1 MASFSAA
8 GFLLCAFAQPHAAV
22 RGADVPDAV
31 LRAVHP
37 HSNTSYC
44 EGLVFD
50 DERGILVESSG
61 NFGTSSLSTINLTTG
76 AMLSRIALPDSTFG
90 EGATLLH
97 GGSVAVQLT
106 YEARTAYFYGIA
118 GSKLQ
123 PSYTNKSFTTGT
135 GQGWGLTSNRTHLIG
150 SDGSAQ
156 LYVWDAATLQLVQTL
171 PLWYYDASV
180 ARPTPLPMVNEL
192 EWLAPRRGRREGGGV
207 PCVLANLFY
216 PEYYLVWSINLATGE
231 GRVALNVT
239 AAATSA
245 GADAADYDHV
255 FNGIALDGRVPG
267 NESLLLTGK
276 FWAQLLVVDAAPLY
290 AVWT

>member
-1 MASFSAA
+1 M
-8 GFLLCAFAQPHAAV
+8 LLAITFFAQPWAQPWGGGSASS
-22 RGADVPDAV
+22 VPDAI

-61 NFGTSSLSTINLTTG
+61 NYGTSSLSILNLMTG
-76 AMLSRIALPDSTFG
+76 EVLSRVDLPNSTFG

-106 YEARTAYFYGIA
+106 YEARTAYFYNISGV
-118 GSKLQ
+118 KLLQ
-123 PSYTNKSFTTGT
+123 SSFKPFTTRT

-150 SDGSAQ
+150 SDGSAL
-156 LYVWDAATLQLVQTL
+156 LYIWDAATLRLVQTL
-171 PLWYYDASV
+171 PLWYHDASV

-192 EWLAPRRGRREGGGV
+192 EWLRRREGGGA

-239 AAATSA
+239 AAAAIA
-245 GADAADYDHV
+245 GADAFDYDHV
-255 FNGIALDGRVPG
+255 FNGIALDGRDPG

-290 AVWT
+290 AVWR